1 MNIGTVISSVG
12 GSISNFSY
20 GDITVFQIDLHADF
34 CTCNVTSKNF
44 ASQAKYIY
52 TDSSSLIE
60 GYLFFLYGCFFS
72 CAASVGLYN
81 SILLSSVN
89 NVIYVEILFS
99 SLLMSEFTIS
109 IDFRL

>member
-1 MNIGTVISSVG
+1 MYIGTVISSVG

-60 GYLFFLYGCFFS
+60 GYLSSSMVVFFLVPPVWGCTI
-72 CAASVGLYN
+72 AYYSVAL
-81 SILLSSVN
+81 
-89 NVIYVEILFS
+89 
-99 SLLMSEFTIS
+99 TT
-109 IDFRL
+109 